1 MCPTKSFVLTYSV
14 MIAAEEGGFGKV
26 TLLDKGA
33 YKQMDVCLMCVTFE
47 TRQTHELM
55 SAIC

>member
-1 MCPTKSFVLTYSV
+1 